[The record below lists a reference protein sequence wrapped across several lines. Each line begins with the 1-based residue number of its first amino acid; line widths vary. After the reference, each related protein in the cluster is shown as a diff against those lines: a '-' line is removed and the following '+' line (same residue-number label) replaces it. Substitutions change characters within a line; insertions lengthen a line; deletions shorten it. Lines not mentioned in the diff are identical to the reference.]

1 MSFLMKAC
9 VLQEQEGKGKKEI
22 EQGPLEQKRHT
33 FEVEHGAADGGG
45 KDTTSTPAG
54 AVQNI
59 SCSA

>member
-1 MSFLMKAC
+1 M
-9 VLQEQEGKGKKEI
+9 LQEQEGKGKKEI